1 MMIHHLMIAYDGSD
15 QSRKAFDMG
24 LDIAT
29 QYRAQVTVLSVAR
42 PPEPPVAVEMEAVID
57 SATEYYRGQFNELKD
72 KAQAIGIEPEFEI
85 RIGHPAE
92 QIIILA
98 NQLKTDAI
106 VMGHRGES
114 FLQKW
119 LLGSVARRVLS
130 YAHCTVVVVR

>member
-1 MMIHHLMIAYDGSD
+1 
-15 QSRKAFDMG
+15 
-24 LDIAT
+24 
-29 QYRAQVTVLSVAR
+29 
-42 PPEPPVAVEMEAVID
+42 MEAVID